1 MHETAGHDVSGD
13 PLAEAAVSDASFDG
27 ASLCLA
33 VSGLAPRRVVGKR
46 EEEASVEMHPLL
58 SRQLKSVGLT
68 AADVPDAYQW
78 ARILER
84 ISATYEQA
92 DVDRAMLEHALET
105 GSNEMQELNDQL
117 RQSSEKAMAKK
128 SVELQ
133 ESLVLAHAV
142 QESVAEGILVYQGDK
157 VLSWNRRFG
166 DMCRMPAALLAAP
179 TVASFLAH
187 VCTLAKSP
195 EQLKWSASF
204 DPARQRPV
212 QSGDI
217 ELVDGRIFDRYAAPI
232 LGVEGM
238 EHCRIVCYRDVTE
251 ERKALAQ
258 RGVVAE
264 RMASVGQLVASVA
277 HEINNPLAYVKG
289 NVELVAG
296 ELRRRRSAADAPLLE
311 ALDDSSVGVD
321 RIAVIVR
328 DLRAL
333 SRVDDEQ
340 RARVDVT
347 SVLESALHMATN
359 QISHRA
365 RIVRGFG
372 VVQPVMANEGRLAQV
387 FLNLLVNASQAIPEG
402 CVGDNEVSV
411 STRTS
416 GAGTVCIEIR
426 DTGIGIK
433 PEDLE
438 RIFDPFFT
446 TKPLGD
452 GTGLG
457 LSICKG
463 IIEKLGGRI
472 RVESTVGRG
481 SSFIIELPVAASVEA
496 DAEIADDVAE
506 PSRARLKILVVDD
519 DPMVR
524 RMLDRMLREHV
535 VQSAASVDDGL
546 AALAASEFDLVL
558 CDVMMPDRTG
568 ADMHREVRLRWPSM
582 LPRVVFMSGGAF
594 TPALQT
600 FLEQPS
606 ITRLDKPLFPRAVA
620 ELVERISALE
630 EDAA

>member
-1 MHETAGHDVSGD
+1 
-13 PLAEAAVSDASFDG
+13 
-27 ASLCLA
+27 
-33 VSGLAPRRVVGKR
+33 
-46 EEEASVEMHPLL
+46 MHPLL
-58 SRQLKSVGLT
+58 FRQLEKVGLT
-68 AADVPDAYQW
+68 AAEVPDAEQW
-78 ARILER
+78 ARVLER
-84 ISATYEQA
+84 MSATYEQA

-105 GSNEMQELNDQL
+105 CSNEMQELNDQL
-117 RQSSEKAMAKK
+117 RQTSEKAIAKK

-166 DMCRMPAALLAAP
+166 EMCRMPAALLASP
-179 TVASFLAH
+179 TVASFFAH

-195 EQLKWSASF
+195 EQLKSSASI
-204 DPARQRPV
+204 DPAKQRPV
-212 QSGDI
+212 ESSDL

-232 LGVEGM
+232 VGVEGM
-238 EHCRIVCYRDVTE
+238 KHCRIVCFRDVTE
-251 ERKALAQ
+251 ERRALAQ
-258 RGVVAE
+258 RGFVAE

-289 NVELVAG
+289 NVEFIAG
-296 ELRRRRSAADAPLLE
+296 ELRRRRSSADAPLLE
-311 ALDDSSVGVD
+311 ALDDSSVGID
-321 RIAVIVR
+321 RVAVIVR

-333 SRVDDEQ
+333 SRVDDER
-340 RARVDVT
+340 RARVDVID
-347 SVLESALHMATN
+347 VLESALHMATN

-365 RIVRGFG
+365 RIVRSFG
-372 VVQPVMANEGRLAQV
+372 AVQPVMANEGRLAQV
-387 FLNLLVNASQAIPEG
+387 FLNLLVNASQAIREG

-411 STRTS
+411 ITRTS
-416 GAGTVCIEIR
+416 GAGTVCVEIR
-426 DTGIGIK
+426 DTGTGIA
-433 PEDLE
+433 PEHLE

-463 IIEKLGGRI
+463 IVEKLGGSI
-472 RVESTVGRG
+472 RVETAIGRG
-481 SSFIIELPVAASVEA
+481 SSFVIELPVAVSDEHDTEKAN
-496 DAEIADDVAE
+496 DVAE
-506 PSRARLKILVVDD
+506 PSRAKLKILVVDD

-524 RMLDRMLREHV
+524 RMLDRMLRDHF

-546 AALAASEFDLVL
+546 AALAASDFDLVL

-600 FLEQPS
+600 FLDQPS

-620 ELVERISALE
+620 EIVERIVALE
-630 EDAA
+630 KQAA